1 MKENKKITKE
11 ERLQLGFVAILGGF
25 LYFYLENFVR
35 GFSHYSMILCA
46 GISFYCIGYLSKMKR
61 KQYSI
66 FRLMALGAL
75 IITTFEFLTGILVNI
90 VLDLKVW
97 NYENQPFHILGQ
109 ICLPYSLLWFFFSAS
124 SYFSTGLFRVSI
136 ISSGK
141 TFLSHQYF
149 PLINVLF
156 HLSKIF

>member
-1 MKENKKITKE
+1 MGKEDFFMKENKKITKE

-46 GISFYCIGYLSKMKR
+46 SISFYCIGYLSKMKR

-109 ICLPYSLLWFFFSAS
+109 ICLPYSLLWFFLA
-124 SYFSTGLFRVSI
+124 LVPI
-136 ISSGK
+136 
-141 TFLSHQYF
+141 FLQDY
-149 PLINVLF
+149 LGYLLF
-156 HLSKIF
+156 HQEKPSYRINIFH